1 MTPAALATARAE
13 YHQRAESVR
22 LRLVSSAEALRD
34 ALTEWDD
41 ETGPQRAVLVVEDE
55 PGLARLIALH
65 LEGELRIEGH
75 ICHGYDTAARLVSA
89 LPWACVIL
97 DLDLRD
103 PEGRTG
109 IALLRLIPRTVPV
122 VICTGRLEEPALRRL
137 AERSR
142 CSWYVKASTTTDL
155 ADVVRAA
162 IAAHGDDL

>member
-1 MTPAALATARAE
+1 MSPAALDTARAQYRE
-13 YHQRAESVR
+13 RAESVR

-34 ALTEWDD
+34 AMTEWDD

-55 PGLARLIALH
+55 PGLARLIAMH

-75 ICHGYDTAARLVSA
+75 VCHSYDAAARLVGA
-89 LPWACVIL
+89 LPWAAVVL

-122 VICTGRLEEPALRRL
+122 VICTGRLEEPALKRL
-137 AERSR
+137 AERAR
-142 CSWYVKASTTTDL
+142 CSWYVKAAAAVDL

-162 IAAHGDDL
+162 MAAHGDS